1 MFKLAILDQQLT
13 IIEGSILGPLI
24 FIIYINDMHIASK
37 YFAFIMYA
45 DDTTLLHTI
54 KPQDFN
60 NPQQL
65 AAEID

>member
-1 MFKLAILDQQLT
+1 M
-13 IIEGSILGPLI
+13 
-24 FIIYINDMHIASK
+24 YIASK

-45 DDTTLLHTI
+45 DDTSLMYTI

-65 AAEID
+65 AAQINKENKTTGLK